1 MGKRVGGVHQV
12 VVWWL
17 MLMAGWGLAPAVGA
31 APLSGST
38 AELPGSGRHST
49 SEADDDDDLEA
60 LIPSATEVP
69 ARAGGVKAADSQAR
83 PAAIAIPITRADAS
97 AAVAPSTS
105 DRERVRAAYKEL
117 MEVTGAD
124 EAWRQLN
131 AGREGENGD
140 AFSNRPHDADNSRRR
155 AEASSGDD
163 SRMAALDSPRT
174 EEQRKLDEVRASL
187 LFSALLEEVTP
198 WLIAAVVIYAVV
210 YGARVVLAYN
220 RMKAERKR
228 KRRKS
233 TTRSRSTRLG

>member
-17 MLMAGWGLAPAVGA
+17 MLVAGWGLAPAVGA

-38 AELPGSGRHST
+38 AELPGSGPHSS
-49 SEADDDDDLEA
+49 SEADDDDLEA
-60 LIPSATEVP
+60 LIPSEVP

-83 PAAIAIPITRADAS
+83 PGAIAIPIPTARADAS
-97 AAVAPSTS
+97 AAVAPGTS

-140 AFSNRPHDADNSRRR
+140 AFSNGPRDADNTRRR

-220 RMKAERKR
+220 RMKAARKR

-233 TTRSRSTRLG
+233 TTRSRSTPLG